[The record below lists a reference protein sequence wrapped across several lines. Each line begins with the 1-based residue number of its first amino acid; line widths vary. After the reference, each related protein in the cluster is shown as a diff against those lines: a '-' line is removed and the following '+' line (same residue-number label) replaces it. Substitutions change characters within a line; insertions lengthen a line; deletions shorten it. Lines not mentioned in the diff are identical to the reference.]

1 MRATFGVNAA
11 ITAAIVPFKIIAL
24 LRQSG
29 VSVRCPADPQFAVI
43 NQAHVIHHHV
53 MFHHG
58 SQHVLSRTLFMFQN
72 GSEHVPERLRTCSRT
87 AQNIFIM
94 FGGGSWSCFTRCQA
108 HALQRFDRRAP
119 AVFLCACCGCEV
131 DVAMRVAAEWR
142 VCGSCVLGW

>member
-72 GSEHVPERLRTCSRT
+72 GSEHVPERLRIFLSCSEAVRGRVLRAVRLMHCSGST
-87 AQNIFIM
+87 VEHLRCSCVHAAAVRLMLRCVWQQS
-94 FGGGSWSCFTRCQA
+94 GGF
-108 HALQRFDRRAP
+108 
-119 AVFLCACCGCEV
+119 
-131 DVAMRVAAEWR
+131 VAAA
-142 VCGSCVLGW
+142 C